1 MIAVIDYGMGNLR
14 SVTKALEKLGY
25 EAEVVTEP
33 EQLADASA
41 VILPGVGAFGDA
53 MQNLRQQNF
62 VPAIHEYVNTGKPFL
77 GICLGMQLLFD
88 SSEEMGSHQGLG
100 LIAGR
105 VVRFQGDYKIPQMGW
120 NDLQLHN
127 DHHFL
132 FRGVS
137 EQINKHTTNNSA
149 KNSYVYF
156 VHSYHVLV
164 DNPQHVL
171 ATTDY
176 YGQVTAIVAK
186 GNVMGMQF
194 HPEKSSEIGLKLLEN
209 FAREARK

>member
-1 MIAVIDYGMGNLR
+1 LIAVIDYGMGNLH
-14 SVTKALEKLGY
+14 SVTKALERLGY
-25 EAEVVTEP
+25 EAQVVTEP
-33 EQLADASA
+33 QQLVDATA

-62 VPAIHEYVNTGKPFL
+62 VPAIYEYVKTGKPFL

-100 LIAGR
+100 LIHGS
-105 VVRFQGDYKIPQMGW
+105 VVRFQGDYKVPQMGW
-120 NDLQLHN
+120 NELQLHN
-127 DHHFL
+127 DQHFL
-132 FRGVS
+132 FAGLN
-137 EQINKHTTNNSA
+137 ELTNKSY
-149 KNSYVYF
+149 YVYF
-156 VHSYHVLV
+156 VHSYHALA
-164 DNPQHVL
+164 DNHQHVL

-186 GNVMGMQF
+186 DNVMGMQF

>member
-1 MIAVIDYGMGNLR
+1 LIAVIDYGMGNLR